1 MVGDD
6 ETPFVYQA
14 GVGVVKAPDEKEPR
28 PQGAGAPL
36 PSKKGSLLGKRQRET
51 GYAIR
56 GAYRTVRGLLRHI
69 RLSLCVNKPTRRS
82 PGGGGPGL
90 LGRLRVWDRLEGSEA
105 YPTCMLKRA
114 IGASVPIAAI

>member
-1 MVGDD
+1 M
-6 ETPFVYQA
+6 
-14 GVGVVKAPDEKEPR
+14 KKKEPR

-36 PSKKGSLLGKRQRET
+36 PSKKGSRLGKRQRET

-56 GAYRTVRGLLRHI
+56 SAYRTVRGSVEGYKDVTLGQQG
-69 RLSLCVNKPTRRS
+69 RRDEA
-82 PGGGGPGL
+82 PGGGPGL

-114 IGASVPIAAI
+114 IGPSVPIAAI